1 MALGPKAM
9 GEAIIANLKR
19 KSGRDLGEW
28 QQVLSSEGIDDRAS
42 AEARLLEHGL
52 GKFQAM
58 TVAEVT
64 FGANHYAAPDSLVD
78 ELFRRFPD
86 QKPLFD
92 RAVALGEQAALHLQ
106 PCRGYAPLYR
116 DGRIAVSFKPT
127 ARGLYAALIL
137 GDASSWPDRQPH
149 KPSLGGSTRL
159 TDGVY
164 LSTADEIDRLMKDLS
179 A

>member
-19 KSGRDLGEW
+19 KSGQDLAEW
-28 QQVLSSEGIDDRAS
+28 QAVLADEGIDDRTA
-42 AEARLLEHGL
+42 AEARLIEHGL

-64 FGANHYAAPDSLVD
+64 FAQDRYRSTDALVD
-78 ELFRRFPD
+78 DLFRRFPD
-86 QKPLFD
+86 QRPLFD
-92 RAVALGEQAALHLQ
+92 RAVELGDASGLRLQ

-116 DGRIAVSFKPT
+116 DGRIAISFKPT

-137 GDASSWPDRQPH
+137 RDAADWPERQPH
-149 KPSLGGSTRL
+149 KASLGGSTRL

-164 LSTADEIDRLMKDLS
+164 LSSSSHIDRLMKEV
-179 A
+179 AP

>member
-28 QQVLSSEGIDDRAS
+28 QSVLSTEGIDDRAT
-42 AEARLLEHGL
+42 AESRLLEHGL

-58 TVAEVT
+58 TIAEVT
-64 FGANHYAAPDSLVD
+64 FGANLYEAPDQLVND
-78 ELFRRFPD
+78 PFAKYPD

-92 RAVALGEQAALHLQ
+92 RAVALGAQADLNLQ

-137 GDASSWPDRQPH
+137 GDSAAWPDRQPH
-149 KPSLGGSTRL
+149 KPSLGGSARL

-164 LSTADEIDRLMKDLS
+164 LSSSEEVEQLMNDVRG
-179 A
+179 